1 MTDDEELAAIQARD
15 AAATTWMAQ
24 VAKDRRTLL
33 RLLNAEKLVSATLGR
48 VGDQL
53 LKERDEAR
61 AENERLRE
69 ALMRY
74 GNHTDECAC
83 FNVCGENLYNEQ
95 CDCGLQQLL
104 HPAALETPAQPTESA
119 KGAE

>member
-53 LKERDEAR
+53 LKERDEAL
-61 AENERLRE
+61 AENERWRKALTRIADACDDPRHVAYEE
-69 ALMRY
+69 ACIAR
-74 GNHTDECAC
+74 
-83 FNVCGENLYNEQ
+83 
-95 CDCGLQQLL
+95 
-104 HPAALETPAQPTESA
+104 AALAEPAQPTESA
-119 KGAE
+119 KEGVG